1 MLMSSQTNTTA
12 SFLSTGIKGRGYLA
26 TATQILPSCVTTSL
40 IIRMEIYSCSVPFR
54 LQLSQSSAPG
64 SDPSGA
70 SIHQPPHPPST
81 IHQWLILSAWRSVCQ
96 KPQRGHPSQT
106 FLYISSARRCF
117 YLPAVPS
124 LTLLPSAETRS
135 LPLFFR
141 QNTTHLKSFD

>member
-12 SFLSTGIKGRGYLA
+12 SFLSTGIKGKGYLE

-40 IIRMEIYSCSVPFR
+40 IVRMEIYSCSVPFR

-70 SIHQPPHPPST
+70 SIRQPPHPPST
-81 IHQWLILSAWRSVCQ
+81 IHQWLILSVWRSVCQ
-96 KPQRGHPSQT
+96 KLKEVITHRSFIYFKCQKM
-106 FLYISSARRCF
+106 FLSSCSSF
-117 YLPAVPS
+117 
-124 LTLLPSAETRS
+124 LTLLPSTEIRS